1 MTEFHPSILMRLHCD
16 GELTPEQSLELRSY
30 LEAHPEARQVLKQQ
44 AEFDRRLRAALTRVM
59 NDGAPSAPAEL
70 VERVRS
76 ACLATRLSHSSATD
90 EPAMQVHG
98 GDDDHAATVSEAAHD
113 RHHHDVAVV
122 GAAAAAASED
132 IVGRLTPGG
141 AEVVEP
147 ARQRRSVME
156 FIFRSPQHANAAAVA
171 AVLVFVLAAVLLGI
185 FGRQIDDVPP
195 ARASDLIA
203 EAAVYADQQHHLS
216 SAATSNIDKVA
227 GIHDATEAQTSLS
240 VWLGVPVTIFDL
252 GGVGYE
258 FVGAGYSDMPVP
270 DRSARLVYRK
280 IGLPNQPAPMVSI
293 FVVPDRGDCGSMCRD
308 MQLRKWYSCNGKADC
323 RRKVLRTTDGS
334 LLYFLVC
341 CDDRDLAALSETI
354 AQSLQ
359 LASQPGR

>member
-16 GELTPEQSLELRSY
+16 GELTPEQSLELRRY
-30 LEAHPEARQVLKQQ
+30 LEAHPEARQALKQQ
-44 AEFDRRLRAALTRVM
+44 AEFNRRLRAALTRVM

-70 VERVRS
+70 VEQVRS
-76 ACLATRLSHSSATD
+76 VCLATRLDPAATG
-90 EPAMQVHG
+90 EPAAQVHG
-98 GDDDHAATVSEAAHD
+98 GGDDH
-113 RHHHDVAVV
+113 HHAVV
-122 GAAAAAASED
+122 GAAAVAASESED
-132 IVGRLTPGG
+132 VIARLTPGG
-141 AEVVEP
+141 VESVGS
-147 ARQRRSVME
+147 ARQRCSMMG
-156 FIFRSPQHANAAAVA
+156 FIFRSPQRANAAAVA

-203 EAAVYADQQHHLS
+203 EAAVYADQQHRLS
-216 SAATSNIDKVA
+216 SAAASNIATVA
-227 GIHDATEAQTSLS
+227 GIHDVAEAQASLS
-240 VWLGVPVTIFDL
+240 GWLGVPVTIFDL
-252 GGVGYE
+252 GKVGYE

-280 IGLPNQPAPMVSI
+280 VGLPNQPAPMVSI

-308 MQLRKWYSCNGKADC
+308 MQLRKWYSCNGKANC

-359 LASQPGR
+359 MASQPGR